1 MSADHGSTV
10 TSVARRHSPAL
21 MVVVIAYLVFIFL
34 GIPDGMLGIAWP
46 SMRGDFGLALGQMGV
61 LLTASTAGFLITSFS
76 AGRLITV
83 LGVSRLLIITTIL
96 RGLAL
101 IGMGL
106 APSWLALVAAF
117 LVFGLASG
125 GIDGGLNTYFAMN
138 FSPRLMN
145 WLHASFG
152 LGATLGPILMT
163 VLLSLDVAWR
173 WGYIAVGLLQAALA
187 LLIFIR
193 ADAWELRSATHSD
206 GAARKL
212 EKISYRA
219 TLRRPI
225 VWVNILIFFLYSGTE
240 ITAGNWMYTI
250 FTESR
255 GVAVTTA
262 GFWVSVYW
270 ASFTAGR
277 IVFGFVANR
286 FKPIHATRAMI
297 AVGALSATLIWWN
310 PADLVSFLALALM
323 GFAMSPIFPLLMST
337 TPARLGVADATNAIG
352 FQVAGASIGIAVLPG
367 LAGAL
372 AERTSL
378 EVIPPFILAA
388 TILMFVLHEVAVRR
402 HR

>member
-1 MSADHGSTV
+1 MSTEHRAAV
-10 TSVARRHSPAL
+10 TGVARRHSPTL

-106 APSWLALVAAF
+106 APSWPALVAAF

-163 VLLSLDVAWR
+163 VLLSMEVAWR
-173 WGYIAVGLLQAALA
+173 WGYIVVGLLQAALA

-193 ADAWELRSATHSD
+193 ADAWELRSATHRD

-255 GVAVTTA
+255 GCGGDHCGLLGQHLLGQFHRGSHRLRLCRQPLQACQRHARHDRRGRAGGHAHLVEPRRPSLFSGAGLDGLCNVADLSAAHVHHALPLGRGRCDQCHRLSGGGRVDWHRSAA
-262 GFWVSVYW
+262 G
-270 ASFTAGR
+270 AGGRAGR
-277 IVFGFVANR
+277 
-286 FKPIHATRAMI
+286 TRQP
-297 AVGALSATLIWWN
+297 GGDPALH
-310 PADLVSFLALALM
+310 PRCDDPDV
-323 GFAMSPIFPLLMST
+323 
-337 TPARLGVADATNAIG
+337 R
-352 FQVAGASIGIAVLPG
+352 
-367 LAGAL
+367 
-372 AERTSL
+372 
-378 EVIPPFILAA
+378 AA
-388 TILMFVLHEVAVRR
+388 
-402 HR
+402 

>member
-1 MSADHGSTV
+1 M
-10 TSVARRHSPAL
+10 
-21 MVVVIAYLVFIFL
+21 
-34 GIPDGMLGIAWP
+34 W
-46 SMRGDFGLALGQMGV
+46 RG
-61 LLTASTAGFLITSFS
+61 AG
-76 AGRLITV
+76 
-83 LGVSRLLIITTIL
+83 
-96 RGLAL
+96 
-101 IGMGL
+101 
-106 APSWLALVAAF
+106 
-117 LVFGLASG
+117 
-125 GIDGGLNTYFAMN
+125 
-138 FSPRLMN
+138 
-145 WLHASFG
+145 
-152 LGATLGPILMT
+152 
-163 VLLSLDVAWR
+163 
-173 WGYIAVGLLQAALA
+173 GYIVVGLLQAALA

-225 VWVNILIFFLYSGTE
+225 VWVNIVIFFLYSGTE

-286 FKPIHATRAMI
+286 FNPIHATRAMI
-297 AVGALSATLIWWN
+297 AVGALAATLIWWN

-337 TPARLGVADATNAIG
+337 TPCPVGRGRRDQRHRLPGGGRVDWHRRA
-352 FQVAGASIGIAVLPG
+352 AGAGGRTGRTRQPG
-367 LAGAL
+367 GDPALYPGGNHPDVRAARSGGAQAQVMNGRL
-372 AERTSL
+372 RD
-378 EVIPPFILAA
+378 
-388 TILMFVLHEVAVRR
+388 
-402 HR
+402 